1 MIDFAKVRLIFI
13 GLIFREVV
21 KYNDLS
27 HFMDSW
33 YFCKK
38 IINNCYT
45 VFYNLIIFYE
55 LVGGKQSYDLCGSL
69 NLLICVGTLST
80 AFSIIEGA
88 NGFTIGNK

>member
-1 MIDFAKVRLIFI
+1 MIYRILWIHGIF
-13 GLIFREVV
+13 V
-21 KYNDLS
+21 KTYKQLLYS
-27 HFMDSW
+27 
-33 YFCKK
+33 
-38 IINNCYT
+38 
-45 VFYNLIIFYE
+45 FYNLIIFYE